1 MHICTSPQRLE
12 RGSHQT
18 FAPRVCCAD
27 IDFYRDSPGC
37 LPPTKRIPV
46 RVTRSG
52 QIHAVLCTWEVFADR
67 DRTVTM
73 STDPE
78 VCRDNFPRDMQW
90 GQGLQLLED
99 RGDGVGVPSNPRPSG
114 GASAGGAA
122 DTPKPFMVEAGEW
135 FDLVVIF
142 SSDSMLM
149 QFLLER
155 RSEPPPGAA
164 GAGDGDGAAA
174 DES

>member
-1 MHICTSPQRLE
+1 
-12 RGSHQT
+12 
-18 FAPRVCCAD
+18 
-27 IDFYRDSPGC
+27 
-37 LPPTKRIPV
+37 
-46 RVTRSG
+46 
-52 QIHAVLCTWEVFADR
+52 
-67 DRTVTM
+67 M

-99 RGDGVGVPSNPRPSG
+99 RGDGVGVPSNPRP
-114 GASAGGAA
+114 AGGVTGEQ
-122 DTPKPFMVEAGEW
+122 DTPKPFMVEAGGW

-142 SSDSMLM
+142 SSDSVLM

-155 RSEPPPGAA
+155 RSEPPPGAD
-164 GAGDGDGAAA
+164 GAGGGVAT